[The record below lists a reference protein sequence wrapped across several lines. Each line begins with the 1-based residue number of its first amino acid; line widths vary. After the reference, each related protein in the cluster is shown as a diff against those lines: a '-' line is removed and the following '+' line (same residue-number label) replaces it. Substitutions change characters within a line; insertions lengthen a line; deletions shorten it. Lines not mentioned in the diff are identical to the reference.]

1 MNRIGMKH
9 SASPLL
15 KMSFE
20 TTCTFL
26 IDATAGADSDNL
38 ESPSS
43 RLILGRPVSC
53 ILFIVHFV
61 YCILNPCK
69 DLHQCA
75 FLLDWSCLVV
85 RSHKVSWLTFFF
97 CALLIPLETSPC
109 ILCDVNV
116 HITVSSWLTF
126 LHVQPFQN
134 NAQVKTGTG
143 FFDLRL
149 QLAAAKG
156 S

>member
-1 MNRIGMKH
+1 MQDNGSRPMNRIGMKH

-43 RLILGRPVSC
+43 RLILGRPVSY

-61 YCILNPCK
+61 YCILNPFK
-69 DLHQCA
+69 DLHLLTSLALWIVHFVYCILNP
-75 FLLDWSCLVV
+75 FKDLLLD
-85 RSHKVSWLTFFF
+85 
-97 CALLIPLETSPC
+97 
-109 ILCDVNV
+109 
-116 HITVSSWLTF
+116 
-126 LHVQPFQN
+126 
-134 NAQVKTGTG
+134 
-143 FFDLRL
+143 
-149 QLAAAKG
+149 
-156 S
+156 

>member
-43 RLILGRPVSC
+43 RLILGRPVSYV
-53 ILFIVHFV
+53 LFIVF
-61 YCILNPCK
+61 
-69 DLHQCA
+69 
-75 FLLDWSCLVV
+75 
-85 RSHKVSWLTFFF
+85 
-97 CALLIPLETSPC
+97 
-109 ILCDVNV
+109 
-116 HITVSSWLTF
+116 
-126 LHVQPFQN
+126 
-134 NAQVKTGTG
+134 
-143 FFDLRL
+143 
-149 QLAAAKG
+149 
-156 S
+156 